1 MNIQMCAYFCQLN
14 KYFYSGVQNGNKCF
28 CGNGTFGSYG
38 IAASDRNCNSSCSGY
53 SGYYCGGSSPLA
65 NSIYA
70 TSFYSSYLIVI
81 K

>member
-38 IAASDRNCNSSCSGY
+38 IAASDRNCNSS
-53 SGYYCGGSSPLA
+53 
-65 NSIYA
+65 
-70 TSFYSSYLIVI
+70 T
-81 K
+81 